1 MKLKNRIL
9 PAMLFF
15 GVVAFSSCDDK
26 EKDALQ
32 PTFEQG
38 AISHV
43 MADSSEVTSY
53 TYAGKELSQINYYD
67 QETGELESFEK
78 FVRDSKGNIIKKTTH
93 SGANH
98 ALLSDEDFRYNEK
111 GQLTQTTTSY
121 YNGSNLEYSAV
132 TTFDYN
138 SKKELKKKTVYE
150 GKDVKSAKLKSYT
163 TYEVLPNG
171 NFGQEKQYV
180 VDSKNKG
187 KLFSTTT
194 YSYDTNQN
202 PFHLHGEPGATSS
215 PNNITA
221 ASTLVH
227 ASKATYRYTY
237 AYKYDERG
245 YPTSQTTTLPSGET
259 ETFTYMYSN

>member
-26 EKDALQ
+26 EKDALE

-43 MADSSEVTSY
+43 MADSSEVISY
-53 TYAGKELSQINYYD
+53 TYAGKELSQVNYYD
-67 QETGELESFEK
+67 KETGELESFEK
-78 FVRDSKGNIIKKTTH
+78 FIRDSKGNVIKSSTH
-93 SGANH
+93 AGTNH
-98 ALLSDEDFRYNEK
+98 TVLSEQDYKYNDK
-111 GQLTQTTTSY
+111 NLLTQTTASY

-138 SKKELKKKTVYE
+138 AQKELKKKTVYE
-150 GKDVKSAKLKSYT
+150 GKDVAAAKLKSYT

-171 NFGQEKQYV
+171 NYGQEKQFV
-180 VDSKNKG
+180 VDGKGKG

-194 YSYDTNQN
+194 YSYDSNQN
-202 PFHLHGEPGATSS
+202 PFFQHGEPGASAS
-215 PNNITA
+215 PNNLTV

-227 ASKATYRYTY
+227 ASKKSYRYTY
-237 AYKYDERG
+237 TYKYDERG
-245 YPTSQTTTLPSGET
+245 YPTSQTATSPSGKSET
-259 ETFTYMYSN
+259 LTYLYSN

>member
-15 GVVAFSSCDDK
+15 GVVAFSSCDEK

-43 MADSSEVTSY
+43 MVDSSEVTSY
-53 TYAGKELSQINYYD
+53 NYAGKELSQINYYD
-67 QETGELESFEK
+67 KETGELESFEK
-78 FVRDSKGNIIKKTTH
+78 FIRDSKGNVIKATTH
-93 SGANH
+93 AGNNH
-98 ALLSDEDFRYNEK
+98 AVLSEQDYKYNDK
-111 GQLTQTTTSY
+111 GLLTQTVASY

-132 TTFDYN
+132 TSFEYN
-138 SKKELKKKTVYE
+138 AQKDLKKKSVFE
-150 GKDVKSAKLKSYT
+150 GNDAASAKLKSYT
-163 TYEVLPNG
+163 TYEALPNG
-171 NFGQEKQYV
+171 NYSQEKQFV
-180 VDSKNKG
+180 VDGKGKG

-202 PFHLHGEPGATSS
+202 PFYLHGEPGAAAS
-215 PNNITA
+215 PNNMTVA
-221 ASTLVH
+221 ATQVH
-227 ASKATYRYTY
+227 ASNKSYRYTY
-237 AYKYDERG
+237 TYKYDERG
-245 YPTSQTTTLPSGET
+245 YPTSQTATSPSGKS